1 MSALVPITAGIDASG
16 AGFRFDGRAV
26 RIYSRDGEPVFD
38 TRDVARELGYAESS
52 AVTRR
57 LDPDEKGLFPVQTP
71 GGVQEILVV
80 TEPGLY
86 RAIATRRQVAS
97 LGVAMADRVAR
108 FQRWVFHE
116 VLPSIR
122 KTGRYGAPAAPSAM
136 DVMALFKDPAS
147 ALEVL
152 GVIGHYARENLALQA
167 TVAQQDQAL
176 IEKDAVLAVAAPKA
190 EAYDTFLN
198 SEGHYGLQNAARAI
212 GAPPNTFIGW
222 LKADGFLF
230 YQSGSLVPKAPF
242 LKLGV
247 FVVRAAVGDLGAQ
260 SFITPY
266 GLTYLSKS
274 WERHLLKTKGPGP
287 GSGSGSPQANLFEAA

>member
-1 MSALVPITAGIDASG
+1 MSALVPITAGLDAS
-16 AGFRFDGRAV
+16 GFRFDGRPV
-26 RIYSRDGEPVFD
+26 RIYARDGEPVFD
-38 TRDVARELGYAESS
+38 ARDIARELGHKESS
-52 AVTRR
+52 GLTRK
-57 LDPDEKGLFPVQTP
+57 LDHDEKGLHSVQTP
-71 GGVQEILVV
+71 GGPQEILIV

-86 RAIATRRQVAS
+86 RAIASRRQVAS
-97 LGVAMADRVAR
+97 LGVAMADRIAR

-122 KTGRYGAPAAPSAM
+122 KTGSYGVPAPAAPSAM

-152 GVIGHYARENLALQA
+152 GVIGHYAQQNLVLQA

-176 IEKDAVLAVAAPKA
+176 IAKDAVIAVAAPKV

-212 GAPPNTFIGW
+212 GAPANGFVAW

-230 YQSGSLVPKAPF
+230 YQGGSLVPKAPF

-247 FVVRAAVGDLGAQ
+247 FVVRAAVGETLGAQ
-260 SFITPY
+260 TFITPY
-266 GLTYLSKS
+266 GLDYLSKR
-274 WERHLLKTKGPGP
+274 WRRQNLKAVT
-287 GSGSGSPQANLFEAA
+287 SADLFGNVA